1 MMIQADS
8 HAADPAAMLIA
19 RVAVGDRGSFK
30 ALYQLTSPRLFA
42 MCLRL
47 LRVRELADEA
57 LQDAFIKIW
66 NSAASYRPER
76 GTALGWL
83 ARIVRNQCLDHLR
96 NRRVET
102 GQRVDLRSDDD
113 ADFLETLADVDQKS
127 PEELA
132 EAASENKRLGR
143 CLQTLKPQQQELISV
158 AYTEGLSHSE
168 LARRFTLPL
177 GTVKTLI
184 RRALLSLKV
193 CLEGGLA

>member
-1 MMIQADS
+1 MIQTDS
-8 HAADPAAMLIA
+8 SAADPAAKLMA
-19 RVAVGDRGSFK
+19 RVAVGDRNSFK

-47 LRVRELADEA
+47 LRARELAEDA

-83 ARIVRNQCLDHLR
+83 ARIVRNQCLDYLR

-102 GQRVDLRSDDD
+102 THRVDPHGDGDEDL
-113 ADFLETLADVDQKS
+113 LNTLAAADQKS
-127 PEELA
+127 PERLA
-132 EAASENKRLGR
+132 EAASENERLAR
-143 CLQTLKPQQQELISV
+143 CLQALKSQQQELISV

-193 CLEGGLA
+193 CLEGGLS